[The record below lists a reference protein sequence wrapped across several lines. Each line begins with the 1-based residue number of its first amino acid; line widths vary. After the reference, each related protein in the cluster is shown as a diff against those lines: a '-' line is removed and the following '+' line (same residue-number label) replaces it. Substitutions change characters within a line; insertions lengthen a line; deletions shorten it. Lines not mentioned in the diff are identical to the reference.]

1 MHSDVYIT
9 QTFSSIMLPLI
20 KFCIYKHLMTDKR
33 IFFTLCEK
41 PDYIFSSV
49 SGNAGQQY
57 FAVPHSLIR
66 NSSYCLLHNVYDVSL
81 ENLVLDQLIIP

>member
-57 FAVPHSLIR
+57 FAVPPFL
-66 NSSYCLLHNVYDVSL
+66 N
-81 ENLVLDQLIIP
+81 

>member
-33 IFFTLCEK
+33 IFFALCEK
-41 PDYIFSSV
+41 PDYIFYLCLAMQVNSILL
-49 SGNAGQQY
+49 Y
-57 FAVPHSLIR
+57 PHSLIR
-66 NSSYCLLHNVYDVSL
+66 NSFYCLLHNVYDVSF